1 MILYILSLILVIL
14 VYIIYVSQVRL
25 YKYRNLLEESYLESE
40 NLLDFI
46 SEINRRL
53 HDDYKALKEVDKRGS
68 FESDDEVGFVF
79 TNIKKTVE
87 DSYIFVNK
95 YLKQESD
102 AEKEKEE

>member
-14 VYIIYVSQVRL
+14 VYIIIISQLRL
-25 YKYRNLLEESYLESE
+25 VKYRQLLNQSFEESDR
-40 NLLDFI
+40 LLDFI

-53 HDDYKALKEVDKRGS
+53 FEDYQSLKEVDDRGS
-68 FESDDEVGFVF
+68 FEADDEVGFVF
-79 TNIKKTVE
+79 EHIKKTVE

-95 YLKQESD
+95 YLKEESD